1 MLPTPALHSVPSAPL
16 HCSACVGTGMQLA
29 FLCVFVILLTIAGS
43 FFEERGTILTAFIVS
58 YALTSFLGGFF
69 GGGLYARNSGRC
81 YVARPFCS
89 LWGAT
94 TVQSSLVQMVST
106 CQPTRQTPLHTTLYL
121 LATS

>member
-1 MLPTPALHSVPSAPL
+1 
-16 HCSACVGTGMQLA
+16 MQLA

-69 GGGLYARNSGRC
+69 GGGLYARNSGWC

-89 LWGAT
+89 LRGAT
-94 TVQSSLVQMVST
+94 VAQSFLTQWVST
-106 CQPTRQTPLHTTLYL
+106 SQSMHQNSCTLPFTCRQSLNAAWFGNGQLVKPP
-121 LATS
+121 APFSSPRR

>member
-1 MLPTPALHSVPSAPL
+1 
-16 HCSACVGTGMQLA
+16 MQLA

-94 TVQSSLVQMVST
+94 TVHADGKHL
-106 CQPTRQTPLHTTLYL
+106 PTNTSNPPAHLYL